1 MNEVILKHIQIGDQ
15 TYKIGDDSNKDLPV
29 NAKTVY
35 PVVEIPKTELNWEA
49 LPYYS
54 SEIMNVVPNADTNT
68 YYKIP
73 LENFVNHTKF
83 CTNPL
88 KFKPEGTKC
97 CIITLGE
104 GAQVEIEPTEELIDF
119 LNKMCIAIKDAWP
132 CLFLVPTESGYDLVS
147 EWSPFQSGAHTLLH
161 LSDIPEKGQMLEL
174 LPGFS
179 IDIAEI
185 VISDFILFDIYTYNS
200 VFVNSSSYLGTV
212 ESNGTTLYAYS
223 GYRVDQ
229 NYPGPAYIYTHT
241 QLSFD
246 TINNDA
252 FIFYYLYDDGN
263 YASYTDFSTAV
274 SDESVDGAYGIL
286 YTPLEFE
293 KEPVAHHFIL
303 ESPGGSMSSNMSYS
317 YNGDTYPSEDPSYRV
332 VTSILNDTACFTE
345 VPYSTY

>member
-1 MNEVILKHIQIGDQ
+1 MSDNKLNYIQIGDQ

-35 PVVEIPKTELNWEA
+35 PVVEVPKTELNWEA
-49 LPYYS
+49 LPYFD
-54 SEIMNVVPNADTNT
+54 SEAMNVVPNADTNT

-73 LENFVNHTKF
+73 LENFVNYTEF

-97 CIITLGE
+97 CVISLGE
-104 GAQVEIEPTEELIDF
+104 NGQSETQPTEEQIEF
-119 LNKMCIAIKDAWP
+119 LGKTCDAIENAWP
-132 CLFLVPTESGYDLVS
+132 CLFLVPTDSGYDLVS
-147 EWSPFQSGAHTLLH
+147 EWSPFQDGDHTLLH
-161 LSDIPEKGQMLEL
+161 LSNIPEKGQMIEL

-185 VISDFILFDIYTYNS
+185 VISDFGLLDIYNYNYL
-200 VFVNSSSYLGTV
+200 FVNSSSYLGTV
-212 ESNGTTLYAYS
+212 ESNGITLHAYD
-223 GYRVDQ
+223 GYLSNDG
-229 NYPGPAYIYTHT
+229 YKGPIYIYTNT

-246 TINNDA
+246 AINNDA
-252 FIFYYLYDDGN
+252 FILYYLPNNGS
-263 YASYTDFSTAV
+263 YASYTDFATAV
-274 SDESVDGAYGIL
+274 SDEHVAGGYGIL

-303 ESPGGSMSSNMSYS
+303 ESPGGYMSSNLSYS
-317 YNGDTYPSEDPSYRV
+317 YNGDTYPSEDTSYKV
-332 VTSILNDTACFTE
+332 VTSILNGTACFTE

>member
-15 TYKIGDDSNKDLPV
+15 TYKIGDGSNKDLPV

-35 PVVEIPKTELNWEA
+35 PVVEVPKTEVNWEA

-73 LENFVNHTKF
+73 LENFVNRTEF

-88 KFKPEGTKC
+88 KFKPGGTKC
-97 CIITLGE
+97 CTISLGE
-104 GAQVEIEPTEELIDF
+104 NEQQETEPTEEQMEF
-119 LNKMCIAIKDAWP
+119 LANMCDAIEGSWP
-132 CLFLVPTESGYDLVS
+132 CLFLVPTDSGYDLVS
-147 EWSPFQSGAHTLLH
+147 EWSSFQAGEHTLLH
-161 LSDIPEKGQMLEL
+161 LSNIPEKGQMLEL

-200 VFVNSSSYLGTV
+200 VFVNNSSYLGTV
-212 ESNGTTLYAYS
+212 ESNGTTLYAYD
-223 GYRVDQ
+223 GYRSDQ
-229 NYPGPAYIYTHT
+229 NYKGPVYIYTNT

-246 TINNDA
+246 AINNDA
-252 FIFYYLYDDGN
+252 FILYYLHNDGS

-274 SDESVDGAYGIL
+274 LDEYVVGGYGIL

-303 ESPGGSMSSNMSYS
+303 ESPGGSMYSNMSYS
-317 YNGDTYPSEDPSYRV
+317 FNGDTYPSEDPSYKV
-332 VTSILNDTACFTE
+332 VTSILNETACFTE
-345 VPYSTY
+345 VPYVGY

>member
-35 PVVEIPKTELNWEA
+35 PVVEVPKTEINWEA

-54 SEIMNVVPNADTNT
+54 SGLMNVVPNADTNT

-73 LENFVNHTKF
+73 LENFVNYTEF
-83 CTNPL
+83 CANPL

-97 CIITLGE
+97 CIISLGE
-104 GAQVEIEPTEELIDF
+104 NAQAETEPTEEQMEF
-119 LNKMCIAIKDAWP
+119 LNKMCESIATAWP

-147 EWSPFQSGAHTLLH
+147 EWSPFQDGDHTLLH

-174 LPGFS
+174 LPGFR

-185 VISDFILFDIYTYNS
+185 VISDFTLLDIYTYNS
-200 VFVNSSSYLGTV
+200 FLVNSSSYLGTV
-212 ESNGTTLYAYS
+212 ESNGTTLYAYN
-223 GYRVDQ
+223 GYRSDG
-229 NYPGPAYIYTHT
+229 NYTGPVYIYTPT

-252 FIFYYLYDDGN
+252 FILYCLLNDGE
-263 YASYTDFSTAV
+263 YTSYTDFSTAV
-274 SDESVDGAYGIL
+274 LNEDVEGGYGIL
-286 YTPLEFE
+286 YTPLEFA
-293 KEPVAHHFIL
+293 KEPVSHHFIL
-303 ESPGGSMSSNMSYS
+303 ESPGGSMSSNLSYS
-317 YNGDTYPSEDPSYRV
+317 FNGGTYPSGDPSYKV
-332 VTSILNDTACFTE
+332 VTSILNEVACFTE